1 MTQHDGVSISG
12 GNVTIGALA
21 QGAQARAVSH
31 GDISVTAGSPEL
43 ASALAALLEVL
54 REHQHELPQPVLAA
68 GPELAAE
75 LAEQEPE
82 APSRGKVKELLAR
95 ITEGAG
101 SVTAL
106 TAAVEAVRHAL
117 N

>member
-31 GDISVTAGSPEL
+31 GDLTVTVGSPEL
-43 ASALAALLEVL
+43 AEALKTLLQLL
-54 REHQHELPQPVLAA
+54 REHQDELPEPVVAA
-68 GPELAAE
+68 GPELAVEA
-75 LAEQEPE
+75 AAPEPQ
-82 APSRGKVKELLAR
+82 RGKVKELLAR
-95 ITEGAG
+95 IAEGAG

-106 TAAVEAVRHAL
+106 AGAVEAVRHAFG
-117 N
+117 